1 VVSLNWAEV
10 VRRYDGGA
18 KIPTVAGGKTLEI
31 TGVDQQGV
39 HIRNALWRDT
49 LAREHLEKAVELIE
63 TNQMTRHAGLFVE
76 EYRALVAD
84 VRATSVAHLLKDLG
98 VLE

>member
-1 VVSLNWAEV
+1 MPLDWAEV
-10 VRRYDGGA
+10 LRRYEGGA
-18 KIPTVAGGKTLEI
+18 RIPTIAGGKTFEV
-31 TGVDQQGV
+31 TGVDEDGV

-49 LAREHLEKAVELIE
+49 LQRRHLEKAVELVE
-63 TNQMTRHAGLFVE
+63 SDRMTRHAGLFVE

-84 VRATSVAHLLKDLG
+84 VGATSAAHLLKDLG